1 MPRAQG
7 ILILHEGDAPTMS
20 DTNEPTDN
28 AAPSAASEV
37 AADETN
43 QRPASTTDA
52 APPSVDQVKLA
63 LRKVKDPE
71 LNLNIMDLGLVYEVA
86 VEGPLV
92 LIDMT
97 LTSPGCPAGPQ
108 IMNDVERT
116 VKAIPGVE
124 RVAINLVWQPFWTP
138 DKIEP
143 RVRAYM
149 GL

>member
-1 MPRAQG
+1 
-7 ILILHEGDAPTMS
+7 MS
-20 DTNEPTDN
+20 DSNDPTPN
-28 AAPSAASEV
+28 AAPSAA
-37 AADETN
+37 ADIGTDEAN
-43 QRPASTTDA
+43 QTPSPTGEA

-71 LNLNIMDLGLVYEVA
+71 LNLNIMDLGLVYEVG